1 MNAGGSV
8 MLSRGSSKLI
18 APNLFKRVAVH
29 IEIAQMLAQML
40 LSRDK
45 FKANSWLS
53 SHDWFHYEES

>member
-1 MNAGGSV
+1 